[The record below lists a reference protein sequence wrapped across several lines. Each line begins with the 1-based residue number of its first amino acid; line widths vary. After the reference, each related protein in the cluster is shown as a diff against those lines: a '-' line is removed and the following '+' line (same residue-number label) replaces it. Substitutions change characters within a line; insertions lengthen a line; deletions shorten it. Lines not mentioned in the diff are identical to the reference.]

1 MWPNILSFSC
11 VQISHIFP
19 HILSFTC
26 DQIFYHFHVA
36 KYFIIFQIS
45 FSCDQISCLQ
55 KWRGLVGQSLKC
67 PAAFQLL
74 NSMLIT
80 ATMMSNRWG
89 RWVWSQGDSQRWS
102 SNFQTARRGLVG
114 TSGVGTT
121 TTSGHQAFVCLYLDL
136 QCAAMHPPPLLPTTI
151 YTICCML
158 ACLCSVIVFTP
169 QSPPPPML
177 WWEGLYLSRQHTPG
191 GGGVLKTG

>member
-1 MWPNILSFSC
+1 M
-11 VQISHIFP
+11 
-19 HILSFTC
+19 T
-26 DQIFYHFHVA
+26 

-55 KWRGLVGQSLKC
+55 MNGTGWSELKGYPSLKC
-67 PAAFQLL
+67 PRAFQLL
-74 NSMLIT
+74 NCMLIT

-102 SNFQTARRGLVG
+102 SNFQTARKGLVG
-114 TSGVGTT
+114 TSGVGT

-136 QCAAMHPPPLLPTTI
+136 QCAAMPCTPPLPAYYNIHNMLHACMFMLSHSVYPPVPT
-151 YTICCML
+151 
-158 ACLCSVIVFTP
+158 
-169 QSPPPPML
+169 PPML

-191 GGGVLKTG
+191 GGGC